1 MQFWPRGLGRQR
13 ALATWQCPV
22 RSHRLRSSRNAT
34 CEPGVMGRCG
44 ATRGRTRAVSAC
56 PTRAVYPAL
65 SRPRTLRGGGQEC
78 QLDRTACARYGTQ
91 RVGRAVRGGAGR
103 LCWAIACGGG
113 PPPRARTSCPGCAC
127 AWSCGATHGT
137 VARAC
142 WCRRAI
148 GATLHR
154 PWSPYATGTGP
165 LRRPQA
171 LGRHDEAQ
179 RPEPPPARAC
189 CWYLCRGW

>member
-1 MQFWPRGLGRQR
+1 MRRGRSRVGVERLEPTSSRIILHLRRLSVAVLAAGGGWVDSVPFATRQS
-13 ALATWQCPV
+13 PV
-22 RSHRLRSSRNAT
+22 RSHRLRSVGSAMRRSGAA
-34 CEPGVMGRCG
+34 GRCR
-44 ATRGRTRAVSAC
+44 AIQWRTRVASAST
-56 PTRAVYPAL
+56 TRATPSPR
-65 SRPRTLRGGGQEC
+65 SRPRTLRGGAQQC

-91 RVGRAVRGGAGR
+91 RVGRTVRGGAGR

-142 WCRRAI
+142 WCRRAT

-154 PWSPYATGTGP
+154 P
-165 LRRPQA
+165 
-171 LGRHDEAQ
+171 
-179 RPEPPPARAC
+179 
-189 CWYLCRGW
+189 